1 MQKIILLF
9 LCTFLAFSQLSAQNR
24 TIKGKVVDE
33 KGTPIVSASLL
44 VKGTTSG
51 TVTNE
56 TGSFSLQVAAGAKTL
71 VVSSLNFA
79 PTEISITKND
89 TYTIVLKP
97 ALESAEEVVV
107 VGYRTL
113 RKKDV
118 VGSISSIDGAEIA
131 QKPIVNFTQLLQGKA
146 AGVNVIGEG
155 GRPGAGA
162 YIRIRG
168 VGSINASADPLI
180 IVDGVQ
186 VSSTAFAM
194 INPNDIGDVSILKDA
209 ASSAIYG
216 SRAANGVIVVT
227 TRQGKGKPEIRY
239 SFQTGL
245 SEALDPMNAQ
255 FMTAGEKLRF
265 EYERGYT
272 NPYMTALITAGIT
285 KGTLPAGSTL
295 TSITS
300 AQRLDLWDALVAG
313 APKNWKGHLLPT
325 APMKQHEISVAG
337 SSDKFKY
344 FMSLNKSDNQGV
356 MYGSYFNRLG
366 GRLNVEYTASEWL
379 KTGINLS
386 VSQSRED
393 LKREL
398 YNTQSA
404 STSMYLI
411 NPYEPVYNANGTYN
425 ATMQGFSPL
434 EGADNNPAI
443 YDRISS
449 YATGYA
455 EIKLHKDLVFKSQ
468 LGTNYNTLKLESYLK
483 PGSNLANILGYNQKN
498 DAGNNDF
505 TYVFTNTLNY
515 KKSFAKNNI
524 AVLLGQEFNKNKFYS
539 YSLTTRTFGA
549 TLLSPET
556 TLENGGTP
564 TLATTSRSDW
574 SMISYFANG
583 SYDFDRKY
591 FFNASIRRDGSS
603 RFGVNNKFANFWSL
617 GLAWDVKKENFL
629 TNVES
634 VSAFKLK
641 ASYGTAGNNNIG
653 NYNSLG
659 TYLQTAKYNDAPTT
673 TPYSIPNPN
682 LTWETNKTLDIG
694 AEVGLFN
701 NRITF
706 GLDYFDR
713 TTDDLLY
720 TVNVS
725 TTTGFSSYYGNIGN
739 LNNKGYEL
747 TIGADVIRKK
757 DFNWNLSFN
766 YTDVDNKI
774 TKLYSD
780 DAPYGIGRLKVGHP
794 ISTYFLV
801 RSAGVN
807 PANGKRVYL
816 TKDGVPTETY
826 SSSNAVLLEGK
837 SPNVKFYG
845 SLNSRITY
853 KGFDLNTQFYYS
865 GGNYIYNFTYAR
877 AAYGAAYFNTQLF
890 TEAFKYWKA
899 VGDNVP
905 FPNIKDATQ
914 STFNTTDQW
923 LQKGDYIMLR
933 DLTLGYTANVN
944 SKGFI
949 SKLKLKSV
957 RIFVQGTNLL
967 MLTKYKGIPEI
978 GQANRESAGSYYP
991 GSYSLFPYPQ
1001 TKSFTT
1007 GIDIRF

>member
-9 LCTFLAFSQLSAQNR
+9 LFSFLAFSQLSAQNR

-33 KGTPIVSASLL
+33 KGAPIASASLL
-44 VKGTTSG
+44 VKGTTTG
-51 TVTNE
+51 TITNE
-56 TGSFSLQVAAGAKTL
+56 TGSFSLQVAASAKTL

-79 PTEISITKND
+79 PTEISINKND
-89 TYTIVLKP
+89 TYTIVLKL
-97 ALESAEEVVV
+97 AIEGAEEVVV

-118 VGSISSIDGAEIA
+118 VGSISIIDGAEIA

-168 VGSINASADPLI
+168 VGSINASAEPLI

-186 VSSTAFAM
+186 VSSSAFAM

-227 TRQGKGKPEIRY
+227 TKQGKGKPEIRY

-245 SEALDPMNAQ
+245 SEALDPMNVQ
-255 FMTAGEKLRF
+255 FMTAGEKLRW

-272 NPYMTALITAGIT
+272 NPYMTSLINAGIT
-285 KGTLPAGSTL
+285 NKTLPAGSTL
-295 TSITS
+295 ASIT
-300 AQRLDLWDALVAG
+300 ADQRLGLWDALAAG
-313 APKNWKGHLLPT
+313 APKNWKGHFLPT
-325 APMKQHEISVAG
+325 AGMKQHEVSVSGAA
-337 SSDKFKY
+337 DKFKY

-379 KTGINLS
+379 KTGVNLS
-386 VSQSRED
+386 VSQSKED

-398 YNTQSA
+398 YNTQSSA
-404 STSMYLI
+404 TALYLT

-425 ATMQGFSPL
+425 LTMQGFSSL

-449 YATGYA
+449 YATGYV
-455 EIKLHKDLVFKSQ
+455 EIKLNKALMFKSQ
-468 LGTNYNTLKLESYLK
+468 LGTNYNTLKIESYLK
-483 PGSNLANILGYNQKN
+483 PGSNLAAILGYNQKN

-515 KKSFAKNNI
+515 KKSLGNNNFA
-524 AVLLGQEFNKNKFYS
+524 LLMGQEFNKNKFYS
-539 YSLTTRTFGA
+539 YTLTARNFASSSL
-549 TLLSPET
+549 T
-556 TLENGGTP
+556 TLENAGTP
-564 TLATTSRSDW
+564 TGASTSRSDW

-583 SYDFDRKY
+583 SYDLDKKY
-591 FFNASIRRDGSS
+591 FFNASVRRDGSS
-603 RFGVNNKFANFWSL
+603 RFGVNNKFADFWSL
-617 GLAWDVKKENFL
+617 GLAWDVKKENIL
-629 TNVES
+629 ANIES
-634 VSAFKLK
+634 ISTFKLK

-659 TYLQTAKYNDAPTT
+659 TYALSGKYNDAPVA
-673 TPYSIPNPN
+673 TPNSLPNPD

-694 AEVGLFN
+694 AEIGLFN
-701 NRITF
+701 NRITA

-725 TTTGFSSYYGNIGN
+725 TTTGFSSYFGNIGN
-739 LNNKGYEL
+739 LNNKGYEF
-747 TIGADVIRKK
+747 TIGADVIRAK

-766 YTDVDNKI
+766 YTNVDNKV

-780 DAPYGIGRLKVGHP
+780 DAPYGVGRLKVGHP
-794 ISTYFLV
+794 IATYFLV

-816 TKDGVPTETY
+816 TKAGVPTETY
-826 SSSNAVLLEGK
+826 SSSDAVLLEGK
-837 SPNVKFYG
+837 SPNIKFYG

-877 AAYGAAYFNTQLF
+877 ATYGAAYYVNQLF
-890 TEAFKYWKA
+890 TDANNYWKKA
-899 VGDNVP
+899 GDNVP
-905 FPNIKDATQ
+905 FPSITDATQ
-914 STFNTTDQW
+914 STFNSTDQW

-933 DLTLGYTANVN
+933 DLTLGYTANIN
-944 SKGFI
+944 SKGLI
-949 SKLKLKSV
+949 GKLKLKSV
-957 RIFVQGTNLL
+957 RMFVQGTNLW
-967 MLTKYKGIPEI
+967 MSTQYKGTPEI